1 MVENESINI
10 NILERLILFLNSEH
24 KNASK
29 YLENKNADYLK
40 LIKFQ
45 KEKDAEY
52 EHEITVLKQYKEKE
66 QQNAINY
73 RIERQNF
80 EDEIKELKEY
90 SEKIKK
96 DYEREIKTLR
106 DQISVWQENLNNE
119 KKKNHN
125 LIEENKY
132 KESIIDEKEKSIA
145 QLLNQMAEADTEI
158 EHNEK
163 LRKELTILQNDLF
176 NTQKKLKSTTNSEQE
191 IKAKLTNVENN
202 LDLAINEKKQTIEEL
217 NKLKIQID
225 TIKKENEALSKEKA
239 SSSNEFTE
247 FKNKLNEKSNKIKF
261 LEEKIVELT
270 TNNTSSKASLESMNK
285 KITEFENKIISL
297 NKEKNEITIKCEN
310 DIKLLKAAQGKE
322 LENCKTSYEKDC
334 SLLKMKFENELESVK
349 NNFSKQIE
357 TNNSKNKSLDEK
369 YANLPQFISN
379 LFSFYEEN
387 DGMISINQ
395 TKMTSILERFN
406 EIKSNFGLLETT
418 ISEVS
423 VDDNSN
429 INKNKIRIY
438 NKLDDA
444 SEKVEHLIEKC
455 KNFEKVKEKIESIL
469 TRSDEIIS
477 KTGLNFVNLD
487 KVKKKLIKSNKK
499 AYIRKQ

>member
-1 MVENESINI
+1 
-10 NILERLILFLNSEH
+10 
-24 KNASK
+24 
-29 YLENKNADYLK
+29 
-40 LIKFQ
+40 
-45 KEKDAEY
+45 
-52 EHEITVLKQYKEKE
+52 
-66 QQNAINY
+66 
-73 RIERQNF
+73 
-80 EDEIKELKEY
+80 
-90 SEKIKK
+90 
-96 DYEREIKTLR
+96 
-106 DQISVWQENLNNE
+106 
-119 KKKNHN
+119 
-125 LIEENKY
+125 
-132 KESIIDEKEKSIA
+132 
-145 QLLNQMAEADTEI
+145 
-158 EHNEK
+158 
-163 LRKELTILQNDLF
+163 
-176 NTQKKLKSTTNSEQE
+176 
-191 IKAKLTNVENN
+191 